1 MVLHKL
7 ESKYTVPNIRNKI
20 KLLNPVIPVLYSK
33 SALLMV
39 PVNLSCLLDRV
50 PRIWLSFG
58 KVPELIYIT
67 LDITVYSNEHPP

>member
-1 MVLHKL
+1 MGYSPGGCKELDTTNDAKA
-7 ESKYTVPNIRNKI
+7 KT
-20 KLLNPVIPVLYSK
+20 PVLYSK

-50 PRIWLSFG
+50 PRIWLAFG

-67 LDITVYSNEHPP
+67 SDITVYSNEHPP